1 MKSKNISIFLII
13 IISFIAIPKNI
24 FALSN
29 FYQNSNGVVMS
40 EKEYNFFTK
49 MYWDG
54 YQEFV
59 TLDEYTSL
67 KENGF
72 FNQEIESK
80 EFSEPMMPLS
90 TEYETRSKILQ
101 ISKVCASNCFVAI
114 TVSWKTIPKVKSYDV
129 IGILLTDGAF
139 RDFAPSTKLYAGS
152 NTYSSSEIKYSNNGF
167 GVSIKLPSTNES
179 IKITQT
185 FYAKGN
191 GTIYAS
197 YQHATSN
204 ISLANSKSYNVNYS
218 GYGRVFDFYGK
229 AYGIYDGMGGV
240 DIKI

>member
-1 MKSKNISIFLII
+1 MKSKRISIFLMMV
-13 IISFIAIPKNI
+13 ISFIAMPKNI
-24 FALSN
+24 FALTN
-29 FYQNSNGVVMS
+29 FYQNSNGVVLN
-40 EKEYNFFTK
+40 EKEYDFFSK

-54 YQEFV
+54 YQKFV

-72 FNQEIESK
+72 FNQDIESK
-80 EFSEPMMPLS
+80 KISEPIMPLS
-90 TEYETRSKILQ
+90 TGYETGSKILQ

-114 TVSWKTIPKVKSYDV
+114 TASWKTIPKVKSYDV
-129 IGILLTDGAF
+129 IGALLTDGVS
-139 RDFAPSTKLYAGS
+139 RDSTPSTKLYAGS

-167 GVSIKLPSTNES
+167 GVSIKLPSTNET

-185 FYAKGN
+185 FYAKGS

-204 ISLANSKSYNVNYS
+204 IALANSKSYNINYS

-240 DIKI
+240 DINI